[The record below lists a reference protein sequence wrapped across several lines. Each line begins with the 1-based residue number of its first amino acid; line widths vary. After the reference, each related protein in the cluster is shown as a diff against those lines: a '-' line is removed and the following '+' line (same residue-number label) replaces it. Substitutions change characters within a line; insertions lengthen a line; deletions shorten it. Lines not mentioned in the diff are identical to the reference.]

1 MPACLETLVP
11 RSKLR
16 PMSRSQWPKLEG
28 RRGRVHAFALSFP
41 SRSSLPGA
49 RRYRNVPIV
58 CIVIDMQAPPGWN
71 VGESGASLSTAP
83 DYMEKL

>member
-49 RRYRNVPIV
+49 RRTAMCPSFASFSICKHLQDGMWVS
-58 CIVIDMQAPPGWN
+58 PGQL
-71 VGESGASLSTAP
+71 VYGS
-83 DYMEKL
+83 